1 MIGDDTLASHLIVGQ
16 SMLSLWNVYFF
27 SSDGPFPEK
36 RSKELSETK
45 PRVL

>member
-1 MIGDDTLASHLIVGQ
+1 MISDDTLASRLIVGQ

-27 SSDGPFPEK
+27 YSDGPFPEK

>member
-1 MIGDDTLASHLIVGQ
+1 MTGDDSHLIVGQ

-36 RSKELSETK
+36 RSKELLSETK
-45 PRVL
+45 P